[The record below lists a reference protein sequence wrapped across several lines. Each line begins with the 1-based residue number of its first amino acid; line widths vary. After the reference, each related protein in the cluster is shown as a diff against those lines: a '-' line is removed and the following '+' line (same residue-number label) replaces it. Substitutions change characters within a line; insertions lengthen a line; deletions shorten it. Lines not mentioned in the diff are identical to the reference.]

1 MKKSKM
7 YIIGIPIII
16 ICIILIIVFIKQ
28 NQNIPLKVNE
38 VNIDGKVIQLT
49 ANKADYSKYENLEGF
64 NVYENKSSFEIEIQ
78 NQDIL
83 TYENIKVGDSVD
95 KLEICDEPVG
105 MVYYF
110 ETNHRHKGY
119 HLQIVY
125 GVDPFDDT
133 IISITYE
140 YYNKQ

>member
-1 MKKSKM
+1 MKKSKI
-7 YIIGIPIII
+7 YIIGIPIIL
-16 ICIILIIVFIKQ
+16 ICIILIILLVKQ
-28 NQNIPLKVNE
+28 NQNNPLKVNE
-38 VNIDGKVIQLT
+38 VNIDGKVVQLT
-49 ANKADYSKYENLEGF
+49 ANKADYLDYENLEGF
-64 NVYENKSSFEIEIQ
+64 EVYENKSSFEIEIQ

-83 TYENIKVGDSVD
+83 TYKDIKVGDNVN
-95 KLEICDEPVG
+95 KLDFCDEPVG

-140 YYNKQ
+140 YYNK